1 MNCNWHGRRNQYLFY
16 KLFVFLFLWYIFSSF
31 VMNLSWNMKKFF
43 CQKVLYK
50 TLKLYEKNKN
60 GSTLPTTSNTVAK
73 TNLDKYIVSIISKCL
88 SHLIS
93 SLNSYLLFVCVLL
106 SSPRDIDN
114 KQTNPIKIY

>member
-31 VMNLSWNMKKFF
+31 VINLSWNVKKFF
-43 CQKVLYK
+43 CLKVLYK